1 MRVQTW
7 PRLLLGG
14 VFAASVLAL
23 GGAAAM
29 TPAQLAAKAAG
40 TPPSVP
46 VASMITARAG
56 HTATHLNNG
65 LVLVAGG
72 RGSAGYLRSAE
83 LYDWNTD
90 TWTAAASMAVPR
102 TSHTATLLRDGR
114 VLVVGGA
121 SVTGLLATAELYD
134 PASDKWSSAGSMSSR
149 RLGHT
154 ATLLADGRVL
164 VVGGGPLPTA
174 ELFDP
179 ITNQWLAAAS
189 MRQPRL
195 RHSATL
201 LEDGNVL
208 VAGGLG
214 LKGSVASAEIYHPK
228 HDRWSPVASMNGS
241 RAAQTATL
249 IAGGRVL
256 VVGGLVSDGTIGSA
270 LNSVE
275 IFDPARDTWSTGP
288 SMVFH
293 RSGHVAVPLC
303 SNRILVAGGLEG
315 SQAAFAGFR
324 ATLTEQYDDQ
334 TNAWLPSPYLLLARN
349 GSSAT
354 LLGNCRVLFAGG
366 ADRSL
371 QLDAVELFDPAAAV
385 GARSATTATILPPT
399 PGWLWLSLLI
409 LGLTGAA
416 LVLIGSRRTQTGV
429 ARPMVALGFQLS
441 GVLIATWLLLSLAR
455 VPVAAPANVA
465 GAARPHEL
473 QLLDQPVAQVLA
485 LTAVR
490 SLGLIALALVWS
502 TFLGLGIALVKTSLR
517 QRRFVAV
524 GAAAAALWITPTF
537 VLAILVQEFQAF
549 VAGHSALVVAAGFG
563 DVNGIQLFWA
573 AVVLGLRPAAYFFRH
588 SDQIF
593 SLESMLD
600 YVRTAQAKG
609 LPWHRVVSRHMLRGA
624 AMPLLATW
632 SNSLRVMIGSL
643 PLVEYFFG
651 YPGLG
656 RVLILSLG
664 LTYAGPSSHLHGDLA
679 MGLVVTMA
687 VILITLETA
696 AALLQQRLDPRLRAI
711 RAVA

>member
-1 MRVQTW
+1 MQARRRALDCSLFVAI
-7 PRLLLGG
+7 G
-14 VFAASVLAL
+14 LAL
-23 GGAAAM
+23 AGFTAARI
-29 TPAQLAAKAAG
+29 PAPLAAEAA
-40 TPPSVP
+40 TPPSLA
-46 VASMITARAG
+46 VANMTTARAG
-56 HTATHLNNG
+56 HTATYLNNG
-65 LVLVAGG
+65 LVLVVGG
-72 RGSAGYLRSAE
+72 RGSAGYLQSAE

-90 TWTAAASMAVPR
+90 TWTAAATMAVPR

-114 VLVVGGA
+114 VLVVGGTSA
-121 SVTGLLATAELYD
+121 AGPLATAELYD
-134 PASDKWSSAGSMSSR
+134 PASDRWSSAGSMSSR

-189 MRQPRL
+189 MSQPRL
-195 RHSATL
+195 QHSATL

-214 LKGSVASAEIYHPK
+214 LKGSVASGEIYHPTQ
-228 HDRWSPVASMNGS
+228 DRWSSAASMDSS
-241 RAAQTATL
+241 RAAHTASL

-256 VVGGLVSDGTIGSA
+256 VVGGLVSDGTISSS

-275 IFDPARDTWSTGP
+275 IYDPIRDAWSPGP
-288 SMVFH
+288 PMVII
-293 RSGHVAVPLC
+293 RSGHVAIPLC
-303 SNRILVAGGLEG
+303 SNRILVAGGV
-315 SQAAFAGFR
+315 AGFEGT
-324 ATLTEQYDDQ
+324 ATEQYDDQ
-334 TNAWLPSPYLLLARN
+334 ANAWLPSPYLLLNRN
-349 GSSAT
+349 GFSAT
-354 LLGNCRVLFAGG
+354 LIGDCRILFAGG
-366 ADRSL
+366 ADGRVP
-371 QLDAVELFDPAAAV
+371 LDAVEVLNPAAAV
-385 GARSATTATILPPT
+385 VARTAATATVVPPT

-409 LGLTGAA
+409 LGLTGSA
-416 LVLIGSRRTQTGV
+416 LILIGSRHTLTWM
-429 ARPMVALGFQLS
+429 ARPLVTLGFQLS
-441 GVLIATWLLLSLAR
+441 GILIATWLLLSLAR

-473 QLLDQPVAQVLA
+473 QLLDQPVAQVLM

-502 TFLGLGIALVKTSLR
+502 TFLGLGIALIKTSLR

-524 GAAAAALWITPTF
+524 GATAAALWITPTF
-537 VLAILVQEFQAF
+537 ILAILVQELQAF
-549 VAGHSALVVAAGFG
+549 VAGHSGLVVAAGFG

-588 SDQIF
+588 SDQILG
-593 SLESMLD
+593 LESALD

-609 LPWHRVVSRHMLRGA
+609 LPWHQVVSRHMLRGA

-664 LTYAGPSSHLHGDLA
+664 LTYTGPSGRVHGDLA
-679 MGLVVTMA
+679 MGLVVMMA

-711 RAVA
+711 RAIA